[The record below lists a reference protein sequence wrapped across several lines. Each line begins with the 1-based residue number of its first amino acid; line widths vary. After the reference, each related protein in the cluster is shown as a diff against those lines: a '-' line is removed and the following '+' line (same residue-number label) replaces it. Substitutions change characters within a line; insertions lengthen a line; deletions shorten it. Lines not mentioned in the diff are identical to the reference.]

1 MRLMRIGPVGAERP
15 VVLDGDEALDAS
27 SLVTDFDRTW
37 WTNGGPERLIAARSE
52 GRLPP
57 AEIDGQRIGA
67 PVARPG
73 KVVCIGLNYRD
84 HAAET
89 GAAIPKEPIIFMKGP
104 DTVIGPNDTVLI
116 PRKSIKT
123 DWEVELAVIIGSP
136 ARYLDAPADAWSVI
150 GGYAIAND
158 VSEREFQLERGGQ
171 WDKGKSCETFNPL
184 GPWLVTPDEI
194 EDPHALR
201 MGLLVNGVTRQD
213 GSTAN
218 MIFGVDHVIWYLSQ
232 FMVLE
237 PGDVIKTGT
246 PAGVALGLPDH
257 PYLRNGDVMELW
269 IEGLGRQRQELG
281 AA

>member
-15 VVLDGDEALDAS
+15 VLLDGDEALDAS
-27 SLVTDFDRTW
+27 LVVMDFDRTW
-37 WTNGGPERLIAARSE
+37 WTGGGPERLAAAWSE
-52 GRLPP
+52 GRLPQV
-57 AEIDGQRIGA
+57 AIDGQRIGA

-136 ARYLDAPADAWSVI
+136 ARYLDGPADAWNVI

-158 VSEREFQLERGGQ
+158 VSEREFQLERGG
-171 WDKGKSCETFNPL
+171 
-184 GPWLVTPDEI
+184 
-194 EDPHALR
+194 A
-201 MGLLVNGVTRQD
+201 MGRG
-213 GSTAN
+213 
-218 MIFGVDHVIWYLSQ
+218 
-232 FMVLE
+232 
-237 PGDVIKTGT
+237 
-246 PAGVALGLPDH
+246 
-257 PYLRNGDVMELW
+257 
-269 IEGLGRQRQELG
+269 QEL
-281 AA
+281 

>member
-1 MRLMRIGPVGAERP
+1 MKLMRIGPVGAERP
-15 VVLDGDEALDAS
+15 VLLDGDEALDAS
-27 SLVTDFDRTW
+27 SVATDFDRTW
-37 WTNGGPERLIAARSE
+37 WTDGGPERLIAARSE
-52 GRLPP
+52 GRLPR
-57 AEIDGQRIGA
+57 ADIEGQRIGA

-123 DWEVELAVIIGSP
+123 DWEVELAVIMGSR
-136 ARYLDAPADAWSVI
+136 ARYLDLPSDAWSVI

-201 MGLLVNGVTRQD
+201 MGLSVNGETRQN

-237 PGDVIKTGT
+237 PGDVINTGT

-257 PYLRNGDVMELW
+257 PYLRSGDVMELW
-269 IEGLGRQRQELG
+269 IDGLGRQRQELG